1 MAPGDVLRAENARI
15 ARFLLQLEEMERQR
29 RLTRRASPAQLN
41 WLARPDTTESSRR
54 THDGRT
60 NSADPSAA
68 LMVEEEYLRTL
79 RFAPGAVSQ
88 RMSTSGGANVLLA
101 DAPPLPKSPARLPP
115 IRAGSGDFGNR
126 LSPKGKPR
134 PPRPERTPVRTPSPM
149 SRATPTPKRSPA
161 RLPSRGSSPSTL
173 ARPHARWQR
182 EPEPEPEPEPE
193 LPKKGTTGMPIGEDV
208 GLPKGVTCEFLQP
221 FYREVFPD
229 MDSNKMQQ
237 WIKRYGQC
245 GIFTTVQLLH
255 ALKTRAVSKTVPIQ
269 AHWRG
274 RAFLVN
280 ELIETCSDSTFLS
293 SAESDA
299 LIQAIQ
305 ARPARPTGPELGSDS
320 GLALMEPAL
329 HLALAAT
336 GRLDLRPSFVQ
347 LGILGYEAF
356 QAATAGAAS
365 REISILQLPL
375 NLSLKKA
382 GQNSIGFELIET
394 LLAECR
400 GELPPGRPASQ
411 APAPELAPHCH
422 RSGATR
428 CWMYGKEGHG
438 ADGQWAMVP
447 KEETALP
454 GSRKDEA
461 HQLQSNTKKPEP
473 ADVILMKGDMPMIIA
488 VPHGGLKGSSAG
500 SAKSFQ
506 QWADWTT
513 SRTPH
518 SVQIVPE
525 PRGALGFKVGS
536 RICNAQG
543 TVRAVVAQEV
553 DSETAT
559 EIVYRL
565 ESSSPGDFG
574 PNDHIFM
581 ANVMWKRA
589 AVTSGDGE
597 AVFKVGVDPPKIA
610 SVAASMSPVLELA
623 EAVREACWMSSCLTP
638 YVVLCN
644 LDPSKVDVAA
654 PLSETVPEHQ
664 PQAAAQVKM
673 ANRASAAWHN
683 YHACIELAKQEVAKM
698 TGGAALLVELLVEG
712 HVQEPCV
719 SISYGLREFEVD
731 IVSRPPGQ
739 AVKKAIDRATLLK
752 TFFAFDAD
760 GSGAVD
766 ADELKAAA
774 TKFGLPMTD
783 ADIDAA
789 MASLGKTREEEISKK
804 EFISWFQGLS
814 KSVRATVPLSDNV
827 AHLPD
832 LACPLSAVCCG
843 SDWKGWLK
851 DGTHSEELNRRC

>member
-1 MAPGDVLRAENARI
+1 M
-15 ARFLLQLEEMERQR
+15 
-29 RLTRRASPAQLN
+29 
-41 WLARPDTTESSRR
+41 
-54 THDGRT
+54 
-60 NSADPSAA
+60 
-68 LMVEEEYLRTL
+68 
-79 RFAPGAVSQ
+79 
-88 RMSTSGGANVLLA
+88 
-101 DAPPLPKSPARLPP
+101 
-115 IRAGSGDFGNR
+115 
-126 LSPKGKPR
+126 
-134 PPRPERTPVRTPSPM
+134 PV
-149 SRATPTPKRSPA
+149 
-161 RLPSRGSSPSTL
+161 
-173 ARPHARWQR
+173 
-182 EPEPEPEPEPE
+182 
-193 LPKKGTTGMPIGEDV
+193 GEDV
-208 GLPKGVTCEFLQP
+208 GLPTGVTCEFLQP

-229 MDSNKMQQ
+229 MDSRKMQQ

-255 ALKTRAVSKTVPIQ
+255 ALKTRAVSKTVPIE
-269 AHWRG
+269 AFWRG

-305 ARPARPTGPELGSDS
+305 ARPVRPTGPELGSDS
-320 GLALMEPAL
+320 ANMAIMEPAL
-329 HLALAAT
+329 RLALAAT

-347 LGILGYEAF
+347 LGILGYDAF
-356 QAATAGAAS
+356 EAATAGAAS
-365 REISILQLPL
+365 REVSILQLPL
-375 NLSLKKA
+375 NVSLKKA
-382 GQNSIGFELIET
+382 GQNSLGFELIEAIS
-394 LLAECR
+394 AECI
-400 GELPPGRPASQ
+400 GQLPSGRLGSQ
-411 APAPELAPHCH
+411 APAPELVPHCQ

-438 ADGQWAMVP
+438 ADGQWAMMP

-461 HQLQSNTKKPEP
+461 NQLQSNTNKPEP

-525 PRGALGFKVGS
+525 PRGPIGFKVGS

-543 TVRAVVAQEV
+543 TVRAVVMQEV

-559 EIVYRL
+559 EIVYTL
-565 ESSSPGDFG
+565 ESSSPADFG
-574 PNDHIFM
+574 SNDHIFM

-589 AVTSGDGE
+589 AVTSGDE
-597 AVFKVGVDPPKIA
+597 AVFKVGADPPKIA

-623 EAVREACWMSSCLTP
+623 EAVREACWMSSCVTP
-638 YVVLCN
+638 YIVLCN
-644 LDPSKVDVAA
+644 LEPSKVDVAA
-654 PLSETVPEHQ
+654 PLGETIPEHQ
-664 PQAAAQVKM
+664 PPAAQVKM
-673 ANRASAAWHN
+673 GNRASAAWHN
-683 YHACIELAKQEVAKM
+683 YHTCIELAKQEVAKM

-731 IVSRPPGQ
+731 IVSRPPGL

-783 ADIDAA
+783 ADVDVA
-789 MASLGKTREEEISKK
+789 MASLGKTRKDEIDKK

-814 KSVRATVPLSDNV
+814 KSVRTTVS
-827 AHLPD
+827 
-832 LACPLSAVCCG
+832 
-843 SDWKGWLK
+843 
-851 DGTHSEELNRRC
+851 R